1 MFTTF
6 VTHIIKNLYI
16 LNWQKKHGAPED
28 EERHVGDL
36 GNIEAGSDGVARIS
50 ITDKVIALSGDFNV
64 LGRAVVV
71 HSGEDDLGKGGQ
83 SDSLTTGHAGSR
95 VACGVI
101 GVL

>member
-1 MFTTF
+1 
-6 VTHIIKNLYI
+6 LYV
-16 LNWQKKHGAPED
+16 QKKHGAPED

-36 GNIEAGSDGVARIS
+36 GNIEAGADGVARIS
-50 ITDKVIALSGDFNV
+50 IKDKIISLNGDFNV
-64 LGRAVVV
+64 VGRAVVL
-71 HSGEDDLGKGGQ
+71 HSDEDDLGKGGQ